1 MQVRRV
7 SRAAHEARSKR
18 GLSTARAAL
27 RVAWLLARRPEG
39 TRADE
44 VAELLGK
51 SVSTAYNVLASL
63 CDEGVAV
70 RHPGGLY
77 RLAPAFREVVAAGAA
92 SEPSQ
97 RDFSGLADDLL
108 ARTHKRAYV
117 GVIHE
122 GHLRV
127 VAERGQR
134 GMPKL
139 PGLAPD
145 LGGSAHALAMGKV
158 VLALA
163 RPEVVERYVRRRAHG
178 LHAAHDHRPGAAA
191 RRARRGPPR
200 GRRLGLRGVRPRLL
214 LPGRADRRRARPFRR
229 RRGHLDVAPG
239 VRGGASRTRGDAA
252 RRGLVRGARRA
263 RRGAVPAICGSAR
276 AS

>member
-163 RPEVVERYVRRRAHG
+163 RPEVLERYVAGGLTAYTPRTITDRRG
-178 LHAAHDHRPGAAA
+178 C

-200 GRRLGLRGVRPRLL
+200 GRRLRLRGVRPRLL

-263 RRGAVPAICGSAR
+263 RRRAVPAICGSAR